1 MTPFDWLTSAIV
13 TIDLPPFPFDQNDL
27 AAGHF
32 RRELFALATA
42 GEVRWVCCEC
52 PLHAGDVSQQNQTP
66 DPDRGSDSLVLNPGS
81 MPPNQRLGTDDV
93 KRL

>member
-1 MTPFDWLTSAIV
+1 LGKAI
-13 TIDLPPFPFDQNDL
+13 LP
-27 AAGHF
+27 
-32 RRELFALATA
+32 RRARCDGFVANA
-42 GEVRWVCCEC
+42 

-66 DPDRGSDSLVLNPGS
+66 DPDRGSDSLVLNSGS